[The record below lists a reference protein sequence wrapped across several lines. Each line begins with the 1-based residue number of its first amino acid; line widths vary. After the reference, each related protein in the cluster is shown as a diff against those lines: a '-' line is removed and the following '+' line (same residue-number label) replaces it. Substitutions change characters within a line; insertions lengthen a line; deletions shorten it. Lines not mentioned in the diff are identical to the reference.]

1 MNLFEI
7 TAGDLAQ
14 QKGQSQGVK
23 DLGARLKTD
32 HTQLDQTVQ
41 QTASQLGVELPS
53 EPTADQQSVLDQLNN
68 ASGAEFDR
76 LWVTSELAGHV
87 QAIQATQTEIS
98 QGSEQSVVQLAQT
111 ALPTLQAHYDAL
123 VQLAEK
129 LGIPVPQT
137 SASGTP
143 EPGQHGTSRRL
154 RVARHRVAGSGWPTP
169 SRRLRGHH
177 RDAGSQRELTSRHQT
192 AGPTPGGPRRSVHRA
207 GPLPYAGVRVSRR
220 RRGRSRTPPPGRA
233 GSRRGTRCASRC

>member
-1 MNLFEI
+1 MLGIKRLGLLAALVLVGIAPAAAAQAAVQPSQQDTQYLQAVHQVNLFEI

-53 EPTADQQSVLDQLNN
+53 EPTADQQSVIDQLNN
-68 ASGAEFDR
+68 ASGEEFDR

-123 VQLAEK
+123 VQLAEQ

-143 EPGQHGTSRRL
+143 SPGGTTPAPGGTTETPAPGGTTTESP
-154 RVARHRVAGSGWPTP
+154 APGGTIETPAPAGS
-169 SRRLRGHH
+169 
-177 RDAGSQRELTSRHQT
+177 
-192 AGPTPGGPRRSVHRA
+192 
-207 GPLPYAGVRVSRR
+207 
-220 RRGRSRTPPPGRA
+220 
-233 GSRRGTRCASRC
+233 